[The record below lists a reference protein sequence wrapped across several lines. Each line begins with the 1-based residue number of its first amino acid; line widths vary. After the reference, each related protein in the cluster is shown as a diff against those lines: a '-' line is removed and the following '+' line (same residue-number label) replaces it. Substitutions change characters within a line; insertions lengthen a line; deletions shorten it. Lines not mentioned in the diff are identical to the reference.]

1 MDMEW
6 IPEDNKVDV
15 LNRCTEVIEFW
26 GSVDEDG
33 NRINTIEG
41 PREAFTDNCHFQGAP
56 RRAAAPWP
64 AAPLPGPP
72 RSAASA

>member
-41 PREAFTDNCHFQGAP
+41 AREAFTDNCHFQGA
-56 RRAAAPWP
+56 
-64 AAPLPGPP
+64 
-72 RSAASA
+72 